1 MTKERVRAE
10 GRVVLQGEDGGD
22 KERRPL
28 FPATRPSRPPNE
40 DGAKEKKEKEKGA
53 VGEDKEGKEGE
64 GKKGEDGEE
73 KEGEKKEGEMTA
85 TTRLTE
91 EEADAFIRDLLL

>member
-1 MTKERVRAE
+1 
-10 GRVVLQGEDGGD
+10 LQGEGEGD

-40 DGAKEKKEKEKGA
+40 DGAKEKKGKDKGA

-64 GKKGEDGEE
+64 GKKGEGGE
-73 KEGEKKEGEMTA
+73 KEGGEKKDGEMTA

>member
-1 MTKERVRAE
+1 ML
-10 GRVVLQGEDGGD
+10 LQGEDGGD

-40 DGAKEKKEKEKGA
+40 DGAGKKEKEKDEGA
-53 VGEDKEGKEGE
+53 DGEGKEDKEGEGKEGE
-64 GKKGEDGEE
+64 E
-73 KEGEKKEGEMTA
+73 KPGEKKEGEMTA